1 MSMPT
6 CARFARLDTVVT
18 APAQKAELGAGRYGC
33 ALASPKSARRIDP
46 CSPQHRKNVDMTTL
60 ELKLN
65 LPDSL
70 AKEAKR
76 LGLLDSD
83 SLQSLLRE
91 AVRDRRITQLAE
103 ARKKIA
109 AAGIAP
115 MTMEEIQAEIDADR
129 AERRAKTGG

>member
-1 MSMPT
+1 
-6 CARFARLDTVVT
+6 
-18 APAQKAELGAGRYGC
+18 
-33 ALASPKSARRIDP
+33 
-46 CSPQHRKNVDMTTL
+46 MTTL

-83 SLQSLLRE
+83 SLQTLLRE
-91 AVRDRRITQLAE
+91 AVRARRITQLAE

-129 AERRAKTGG
+129 AERRAKACGWCWTQTSSPRDCCGMGHLQS